1 MNKRMEC
8 EHMAGLLSLSNGESF
23 KGKWHG
29 KTSGIQGEIVFY
41 TGMTGY
47 EEVLTDPSYQGQII
61 VFSYPLIG
69 QYGIQA
75 DHVQSGKIQAAG
87 VVVAELYDGPVEK
100 GAMTLSEFAE
110 NAQIPIISGVDTRS
124 VIQTVREFGTMPA
137 YMGPGFSVPAFWKP
151 LKTDFFSN
159 SMPEEDIRVIG
170 NGDVHIGLIDLQYKS
185 SILDELLKRNCKVSI
200 IPHTL
205 PTTKLDALQL
215 DGLLFSNGPGDPAA
229 LTPLFPTYRDW
240 AERYPTFGIC
250 LGHQVLASAFG
261 AKTTKL
267 AYGHRGANH
276 PVINVETKR
285 VSMSSQNHSYV
296 VEDASIEETPLSVLY
311 QNVNDGSIEG
321 LKHPEL
327 PVLTVQFHPEAAPG
341 PAEHLQL
348 FDQFLSTIQQKKKV
362 TIHA

>member
-1 MNKRMEC
+1 
-8 EHMAGLLSLSNGESF
+8 MAGLLSLSNGESF
-23 KGKWHG
+23 KGNWHG
-29 KTSGIQGEIVFY
+29 GTGGIQGEIVFF

-75 DHVQSGKIQAAG
+75 AHVQSEKIQAAG
-87 VVVAELYDGPVEK
+87 IVVAELYDGPVEK
-100 GAMTLSEFAE
+100 GAMALREFAE
-110 NAQIPIISGVDTRS
+110 NAQVPILSGIDTRS
-124 VIQTVREFGTMPA
+124 VIQTVREFGTMPS
-137 YMGPGFSVPAFWKP
+137 YMGPGLSLPELWKP

-159 SMPEEDIRVIG
+159 QTAEEDIQVIG
-170 NGDVHIGLIDLQYKS
+170 DGEVHIGLINLQYKS
-185 SILDELLKRNCKVSI
+185 SIVDELLRRNCKVSI

-205 PTTKLDALQL
+205 PTAKLDALQL

-229 LTPLFPTYRDW
+229 LAPLFPTYRDW

-276 PVINVETKR
+276 PVINLKTKQ
-285 VSMSSQNHSYV
+285 VTMSSQNHSYV
-296 VEDASIEETPLSVLY
+296 VEDASIAETPLSVLY

-321 LKHPEL
+321 LLHPEL
-327 PVLTVQFHPEAAPG
+327 PVMTVQFHPEAAPG
-341 PAEHLQL
+341 PAEHLEL
-348 FDQFLSTIQQKKKV
+348 FTQFLSATQQKKKV
-362 TIHA
+362 KINA